1 MISENAS
8 LLNDQMVD
16 MKFITTFTGLTD
28 KWFYKLIS
36 EGDFPGS
43 IKMGRASRWLK
54 SEEEKWIQQRFND
67 SRCNE

>member
-1 MISENAS
+1 MISENTS

-16 MKFITTFTGLTD
+16 MKFITAFTGLTD

-36 EGDFPGS
+36 EGDFPRP
-43 IKMGRASRWLK
+43 IKMGRASRWLR
-54 SEEEKWIQQRFND
+54 SEVEKWMQQRISY